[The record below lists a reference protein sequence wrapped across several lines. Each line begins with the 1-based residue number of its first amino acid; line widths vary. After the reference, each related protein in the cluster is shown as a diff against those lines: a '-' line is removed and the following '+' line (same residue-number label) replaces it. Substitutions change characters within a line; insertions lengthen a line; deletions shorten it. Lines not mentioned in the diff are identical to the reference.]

1 LLFFLELCRPTTHFA
16 GQLGLFARGSVKPAT
31 TAAKPDELRA
41 YIYYYSRAL
50 LTPTH
55 PPPIDTALPLP
66 SVIVFVLLAPGAAL
80 RRSHPTPPP
89 PLTPPQ
95 PKPLPF
101 TFAPKIYP
109 STSSHHSP
117 TISTP
122 CGTCVRSRAESPLV
136 RSDSRSRSRWSAN
149 RVNNDTY
156 KLYNI
161 II

>member
-1 LLFFLELCRPTTHFA
+1 MLLLFFLEMWRPTTHFA

-31 TAAKPDELRA
+31 TAAKPDEPRA

-55 PPPIDTALPLP
+55 PPPIATALPLP

-80 RRSHPTPPP
+80 RRIHPTPPP
-89 PLTPPQ
+89 PLTPSQ

-109 STSSHHSP
+109 STSSTTRRQYPPLVARVWSPAQSHHSFDP
-117 TISTP
+117 THVVGRGGVRTASTM
-122 CGTCVRSRAESPLV
+122 TLI
-136 RSDSRSRSRWSAN
+136 N
-149 RVNNDTY
+149 
-156 KLYNI
+156 YNI
-161 II
+161 I